1 MNLPQIGTIVTAC
14 ILSAGGIG
22 GIVIAAIHFS
32 SKFIADRLSS
42 KYENKL
48 EKALERY
55 KTELSKKEY
64 VSKTRFDTE
73 FRMYQELSGKNL
85 SMVYCAGE
93 SVVITRGAPYSA
105 NEVDQFIE
113 KYCSQ
118 LNDAEMTN
126 KRYAPFIAKEI
137 YEKYLS
143 LEKKASEIFRLL
155 KFWKQYQTEDGF
167 SVIIDKTTYHNQAE
181 ITQAIA
187 DKQKMLSDDSDAL
200 LCDLREYLSKLD
212 VLED

>member
-1 MNLPQIGTIVTAC
+1 MDASQIWTIVTAC
-14 ILSAGGIG
+14 IVSAGGIG
-22 GIVIAAIHFS
+22 GIVIAVIKVS
-32 SKFIADRLSS
+32 SNFIADRLSS
-42 KYENKL
+42 QYENKL
-48 EKALERY
+48 ARTLERY
-55 KTELSKKEY
+55 KAELSKKEY
-64 VSKTRFDTE
+64 VSKTRFDSE

-85 SMVYCAGE
+85 SIVYCAGE
-93 SVVITRGAPYSA
+93 SVVITQGAPYSS

-118 LNDAEMTN
+118 LNDAEITN

-155 KFWKQYQTEDGF
+155 KFWKQYQMEDGF
-167 SVIIDKTTYHNQAE
+167 SVIIDKATYHNQAE
-181 ITQAIA
+181 IAQAIK
-187 DKQKMLSDDSDAL
+187 DKQKILSGDSDAL

>member
-1 MNLPQIGTIVTAC
+1 MDAAQILAIASAC
-14 ILSAGGIG
+14 IFSAGGIG
-22 GIVIAAIHFS
+22 GIVIAVITFLS
-32 SKFIADRLSS
+32 NFIADRLSS
-42 KYENKL
+42 KYAYKL
-48 EKALERY
+48 ERVLERY

-93 SVVITRGAPYSA
+93 SVIITRGAPYS
-105 NEVDQFIE
+105 NEEIDQFIE

-118 LNDAEMTN
+118 LNDAEITN

-155 KFWKQYQTEDGF
+155 KSWKQYQTEDGF
-167 SVIIDKTTYHNQAE
+167 SVTINKAIYYNQAE
-181 ITQAIA
+181 ITQAIS
-187 DKQKMLSDDSDAL
+187 DKQKILSDDSDAL
-200 LCDLREYLSKLD
+200 LRDLREYLSKLD

>member
-1 MNLPQIGTIVTAC
+1 MDAAQIGAVVAAC
-14 ILSAGGIG
+14 IVSAGGIG
-22 GIVIAAIHFS
+22 GIVIAVIKFS
-32 SKFIADRLSS
+32 SNIIADRLSS

-48 EKALERY
+48 EKTLERY

-85 SMVYCAGE
+85 SMVFSAGE
-93 SVVITRGAPYSA
+93 SVIITRGAPYSSSD
-105 NEVDQFIE
+105 VDQFIE
-113 KYCSQ
+113 KFSSQ
-118 LNDAEMTN
+118 LNDAQFTN

-143 LEKKASEIFRLL
+143 LEKKATEIFYLL
-155 KFWKQYQTEDGF
+155 KAWKQYQTEEGIY
-167 SVIIDKTTYHNQAE
+167 SINKATYHNQVEVA
-181 ITQAIA
+181 QAIA
-187 DKQKMLSDDSDAL
+187 DKQKILSDDSDAL
-200 LCDLREYLSKLD
+200 LFDLREYLSKLD